1 MYPYNQ
7 FMGNQFQPVTQPT
20 TFQPQQSQQLQRVN
34 GLNSAKAYPTTPN
47 STIALFDSN
56 EDIMYIKTTDASN
69 FPTIRSFRFTEIQ
82 SSTPE
87 TKQFVTVEEFNQFK
101 EEILNGKQSVQ
112 LKHQSNGSNKRNDE
126 VRKSE
131 QQS

>member
-1 MYPYNQ
+1 
-7 FMGNQFQPVTQPT
+7 MGNQFQPVTQPT

-34 GLNSAKAYPTTPN
+34 GLDSAKAYPTTLN

-82 SSTPE
+82 SSTLE

-101 EEILNGKQSVQ
+101 EKILNGKQSVQ